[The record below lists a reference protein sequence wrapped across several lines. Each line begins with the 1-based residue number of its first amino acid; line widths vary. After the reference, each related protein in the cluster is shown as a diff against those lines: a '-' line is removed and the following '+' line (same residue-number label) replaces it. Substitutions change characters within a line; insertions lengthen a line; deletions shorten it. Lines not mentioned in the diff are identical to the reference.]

1 MVTTGHATEAD
12 PKATHINVIV
22 VYNGLAKTFTVPA
35 TQATRALL
43 EQALH
48 EFGIVQNAHIHSLFT
63 ADGVELADSQNLDHA
78 GVVDGS
84 RLLLRPSQIRGGA
97 A

>member
-1 MVTTGHATEAD
+1 MSATVQATQDES
-12 PKATHINVIV
+12 KATQINVIV
-22 VYNGLAKTFTVPA
+22 VYNGLAKSFTVPA
-35 TQATRALL
+35 KQTARALL
-43 EQALH
+43 EQALR
-48 EFGIVQNAHIHSLFT
+48 EFGIVQNAHTHSLFT
-63 ADGVELADSQNLDHA
+63 ADGVELADAQNLDDA